1 MIQWYPGHMA
11 KALREV
17 SEKIRLVDVVM
28 IVLDARVPASSLNP
42 EIVKLVN
49 NKKVLIVLNK
59 RDKADNYQTSLW
71 KKHYEIKNYQVVT
84 VNSKDNSEIKK
95 ILSKLKELMADK
107 RAKDALK
114 GLKPRPIKT
123 MIIGIPNAGKST
135 IINGLVHKKVATV
148 GDKPGVT
155 KNQQW
160 IRINQ
165 DLELLDTPGIL
176 WPKFENQEIASNL
189 AVTGAIKDEIVDV
202 YELGKYALKFYL
214 TYYPQEIIDRYEL
227 DEEHLEFDDIYKK
240 IALKNGLFNVDKTI
254 DFDRVSLLILND
266 IRSGRLGKIT
276 LDRYQNE

>member
-28 IVLDARVPASSLNP
+28 IVLDARVPKSSLNP
-42 EIVKLVN
+42 EIIKLVN
-49 NKKVLIVLNK
+49 NKRVLIVLNK
-59 RDKADNYQTSLW
+59 KDKADATQSALW
-71 KKHYEIKNYQVVT
+71 KKYYETKNYQAIII
-84 VNSKDNSEIKK
+84 NSKDNSDIKK
-95 ILSKLKELMADK
+95 LLAKIKDLMSEK

-155 KNQQW
+155 KSQQW

-176 WPKFENQEIASNL
+176 WPKFENQQIASNL

-202 YELGKYALKFYL
+202 NQLVRYALNFYQ
-214 TYYPQEIIDRYEL
+214 TYYLKELINRYEISSNL
-227 DEEHLEFDDIYKK
+227 TEEDI
-240 IALKNGLFNVDKTI
+240 IACLAEKNRFYNVDKTI
-254 DFDRVSLLILND
+254 DFDRVALFVLND
-266 IRSGRLGKIT
+266 IRSGRLGRIT

>member
-11 KALREV
+11 KALREI
-17 SEKIRLVDVVM
+17 SEKICLVDVVV
-28 IVLDARVPASSLNP
+28 IVLDARVPKSSLNP
-42 EIVKLVN
+42 EIIKLVN
-49 NKKVLIVLNK
+49 NKRVLIVLNK
-59 RDKADNYQTSLW
+59 KDKADATQSAMW
-71 KKHYEIKNYQVVT
+71 KKYYENKNYQVIIT
-84 VNSKDNSEIKK
+84 NSKESADIKK
-95 ILSKLKELMADK
+95 LLYKTKELMAEK
-107 RAKDALK
+107 RAKEALK

-155 KNQQW
+155 KSQQW

-202 YELGKYALKFYL
+202 NQLVRYALNFYK
-214 TYYPQEIIDRYEL
+214 TYYPEELVKRYETKL
-227 DEEHLEFDDIYKK
+227 DDNEEQIIET
-240 IALKNGLFNVDKTI
+240 IARKNLFYNVDKTI
-254 DFDRVSLLILND
+254 DFDRVALYVLND